1 MSPDKDGS
9 DNSLQEGQDSSA
21 LTPRGDITTRSSSH
35 IARHGYSATELNAL
49 YSLSRV
55 FLESGEIATAE
66 RVARGIIS
74 VEPDFIDA
82 WLTLAYVALMR
93 EELDEAIHSA
103 KKALALRDSSLEGLL
118 LLVIAHFQLND
129 FQAGGTYLGEVSDR
143 LAVERAR
150 PELRRLYDAQVIR
163 FEERLRAGAS

>member
-1 MSPDKDGS
+1 MSPDKDDS
-9 DNSLQEGQDSSA
+9 DNDLEEGQYSSS
-21 LTPRGDITTRSSSH
+21 LMPRGDVMPRSSGQ
-35 IARHGYSATELNAL
+35 IMRQGYSATELNAL
-49 YSLSRV
+49 YALSRV

-93 EELDEAIHSA
+93 EDLDEAIYSA
-103 KKALALRDSSLEGLL
+103 KKVLTLKDSSLEGLL
-118 LLVIAHFQLND
+118 FLVIAHFQLND
-129 FQAGGTYLGEVSDR
+129 FQTGGTYLGEVSDR
-143 LAVERAR
+143 IAVERAR

-163 FEERLRAGAS
+163 FEERLRSGAS

>member
-118 LLVIAHFQLND
+118 LLVIAHFQS
-129 FQAGGTYLGEVSDR
+129 GGTYLGEVSDR